1 MLCLLSAT
9 LVRSWSGQA
18 NTVDS
23 SVAMG
28 SKRHHDD
35 WDREYDTGHVK
46 KVRRHTKDDSFS
58 STQNPFQEYQSKK
71 HNRRVGRIMKIHNDN
86 LNILL
91 CRIITTG
98 ITSMSII
105 VVTVGDNNLIM
116 LHTEGDLM
124 QIIGITIVINIFVN
138 SKQFLQYFLTYH
150 SFSYNYE

>member
-1 MLCLLSAT
+1 
-9 LVRSWSGQA
+9 
-18 NTVDS
+18 
-23 SVAMG
+23 MG

-46 KVRRHTKDDSFS
+46 KVRRHTTDDSFS

-71 HNRRVGRIMKIHNDN
+71 HHNRRVGRIMKICNDN
-86 LNILL
+86 LNIFP

-98 ITSMSII
+98 ITSTSII
-105 VVTVGDNNLIM
+105 VVTVGDNSLIM
-116 LHTEGDLM
+116 LHTEGDRM